1 MPILPTILFW
11 IFSILGIA
19 GAVGLIFNRNPIYA
33 ALSLIVNF
41 FSIAGL
47 YLSLSAEFLAA
58 IQILVYAGAIM
69 VLFLFVIMLLNL
81 RDEDNVMK
89 FDARRGIAFLVG
101 LAFIGEM
108 IFVFKDLAS
117 NKVQGEF
124 AFGQVEP
131 VGEQLMTQFL
141 FPFEIISVVLL
152 SALIGAIIVARKY
165 TYADA

>member
-1 MPILPTILFW
+1 MPILSTILFW
-11 IFSILGIA
+11 VFAILGIA

-81 RDEDNVMK
+81 RDEENVTR
-89 FDARRGIAFLVG
+89 FDAKRGVAFLLG
-101 LAFIGEM
+101 LGFIAEM
-108 IFVFKDLAS
+108 IFVFKDFAS
-117 NKVQGEF
+117 KQVQGDF

-141 FPFEIISVVLL
+141 FPFEIISVILL

-165 TYADA
+165 AHAE